1 MEEMK
6 GKIDSVDNVRW
17 SIVKMLME
25 ILSMMIWDVS
35 KRLQKLTVNRLVM
48 KLCQTQMEK
57 DTEAVRQEPSLEN
70 FVKGG
75 NFKHH
80 KLTVFHRVLLK
91 EQLED
96 IISVET
102 QVNIPT
108 CGAAIPT
115 PKDILS
121 LTVANKRLV
130 KCFKVISFGSGLTY
144 PLCCLNKMES
154 LILLILNTRMG

>member
-17 SIVKMLME
+17 SIVKMPME

-57 DTEAVRQEPSLEN
+57 DTEAVRQEPLLEI

-96 IISVET
+96 TISVET

-108 CGAAIPT
+108 CGATQLIRTRAGKAVFRCRPELRFKKLRRSAT
-115 PKDILS
+115 PFRDQ
-121 LTVANKRLV
+121 TA
-130 KCFKVISFGSGLTY
+130 
-144 PLCCLNKMES
+144 
-154 LILLILNTRMG
+154 